1 MSKRYGLLLL
11 LALAVAAQYACSPL
25 AAGVAGAAGGA
36 ALEHKHD
43 KNKDGD

>member
-1 MSKRYGLLLL
+1 MSKRYVLLLL
-11 LALAVAAQYACSPL
+11 SIIAVATQYACSPL
-25 AAGVAGAAGGA
+25 AAGVAGAGAGA